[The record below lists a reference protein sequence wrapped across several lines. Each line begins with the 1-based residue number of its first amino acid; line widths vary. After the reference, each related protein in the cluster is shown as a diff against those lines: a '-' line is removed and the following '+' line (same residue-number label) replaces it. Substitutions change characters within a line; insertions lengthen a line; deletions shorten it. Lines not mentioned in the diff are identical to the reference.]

1 MFELS
6 IEQIK
11 MVSGGASDQS
21 GNNYGDYSSNNQK
34 SDGVQWT
41 NRKVG
46 EPGLISSAATIAG
59 SAWGPLASAAAFSA
73 GHFVETRDYK
83 KIGEDYKTYIDEQI
97 KNGIYP
103 PD

>member
-1 MFELS
+1 
-6 IEQIK
+6 

-59 SAWGPLASAAAFSA
+59 SAW
-73 GHFVETRDYK
+73 
-83 KIGEDYKTYIDEQI
+83 
-97 KNGIYP
+97 
-103 PD
+103 